1 MTKMLIK
8 GWFCVN
14 EREEAK
20 GRNVDLDKAKF
31 AFFVGGVPN
40 DGELSARQVI
50 VYLWSVQELDAHG
63 S

>member
-8 GWFCVN
+8 GCFCIN

-20 GRNVDLDKAKF
+20 GRNVNLNKAKF

-40 DGELSARQVI
+40 DGEWSARQVI
-50 VYLWSVQELDAHG
+50 VYLWSIQVLDAHG